1 MADNARFYMVG
12 PEQKL
17 TIPDQTGNAQVAKP
31 WYTLFWQLYNGVT
44 NGVSQPEEAIASSA
58 SPQTYLASIKG
69 QLNIAGGTG
78 LTIQFSRDGTTFYA
92 AGAQPCM
99 IPMCKGDRIRVTYA
113 TPPTLTFFPM

>member
-1 MADNARFYMVG
+1 MPDNARFYMVG
-12 PEQKL
+12 PEQAL
-17 TIPDQTGNAQVAKP
+17 TKPDQSGNPVATKP
-31 WYTLFWQLYNGVT
+31 WYTLYWQLYNAVT
-44 NGVSQPEEAIASSA
+44 NGIPQPEVAIAASG

-78 LTIQFSRDGTTFYA
+78 LTIQFSRNGTTFYS

-113 TPPTLTFFPM
+113 TAPVLTFFPM